1 MSQQTLA
8 DVIESMSVQTFSADE
23 VSQMIAGAE
32 PTQVGA
38 RFCCLVCLCARA
50 CVYAPV
56 CTRLCACLVLF
67 VCLCLYAPGAHSH
80 VAFGLRALFVC
91 VPVGSH
97 WVLVLCFLLLGLS
110 VEFVRLSTCSRCIL
124 VCVIAFTLF

>member
-38 RFCCLVCLCARA
+38 RFC
-50 CVYAPV
+50 
-56 CTRLCACLVLF
+56 CLVLF